1 MRPVATPDV
10 TAAARSDIAHH
21 LHPYTQL
28 RQLEQDGPLVITG
41 GDGVHVIDEHG
52 NRYLEGM
59 AGLWCAS
66 LGFSEKRLA
75 DAAHRQMLQLPY
87 YHAFSGKVPGPV
99 TDLVKTLMQWAPTPE
114 LQRGRVLFA
123 NSGSESNDTAFKL
136 VRYYNS
142 ARGKPGKFK
151 IIARQKGYHGVT
163 AAAASMSGLATM
175 HQHFGL
181 PLPGILRVSAP
192 HFYANGLAGE
202 TEAQFVDRLVKE
214 LEDLITVEGADT
226 IAAFIAEPVQGAG
239 GVVIPPADYF
249 RRMQAVLKKNDI
261 LLIADE
267 VITGFGRLGQPFGT
281 HVFGIQPD
289 MLTVAKMLTSAY
301 VPMSALFVSDAVY
314 QVVADASAA
323 IGTFGHGYTYSGHP
337 LACAVALETL
347 RIYTDDDVIGHVQKV
362 APRLQA
368 GIRQLGDH
376 PLVGEA
382 RGLGLIGALELAE
395 DPASRKPF
403 DPKRGVGAYLVK
415 RAQAHGLILRVL
427 GGDIIA
433 FSPPLVISEA
443 EVDELLAKTKLA
455 LDDTLAW
462 MRAA

>member
-214 LEDLITVEGADT
+214 LEDLIAVEGADT